1 MNALG
6 SDEQLLADFLRQAM
20 RQLGFSRYI
29 EMGTEEGRALLLTF
43 SHGIRKTCPELSY
56 MQAMEII
63 LDMATS
69 GESFGW
75 PDKMTRGFFAALR
88 AKFHKP
94 TGVAAISPVPQ
105 LAENCNCEVC
115 YGEGIAILPQEHGG
129 GSAACV
135 CGKGRYL
142 FSAWCKTMPKVLDL
156 NVHTHIVESILREK
170 QGVAIPVEAESP
182 AELLR
187 YYKDRVVN
195 GHKVQPGQP
204 GERRNAG

>member
-1 MNALG
+1 MNALS
-6 SDEQLLADFLRQAM
+6 SDEQLLADFLKQAM
-20 RQLGFSRYI
+20 RQLGFNRYI

-43 SHGIRKTCPELSY
+43 SHGIRRISPELSY
-56 MQAMEII
+56 KQAMDII

-69 GESFGW
+69 GECYGW

-94 TGVAAISPVPQ
+94 TGAAAITPV
-105 LAENCNCEVC
+105 EEISNCEVC
-115 YGEGIAILPQEHGG
+115 YGEGIAILPREHGG

-135 CGKGRYL
+135 CNKGRFL
-142 FSAWCKTMPKVLDL
+142 FSAWSKSMPKVLDL

-170 QGVAIPVEAESP
+170 HDIAIPVETSSP

-187 YYKDRVVN
+187 YYKDRVVDGN
-195 GHKVQPGQP
+195 KVHARPGQ
-204 GERRNAG
+204 RRNAS